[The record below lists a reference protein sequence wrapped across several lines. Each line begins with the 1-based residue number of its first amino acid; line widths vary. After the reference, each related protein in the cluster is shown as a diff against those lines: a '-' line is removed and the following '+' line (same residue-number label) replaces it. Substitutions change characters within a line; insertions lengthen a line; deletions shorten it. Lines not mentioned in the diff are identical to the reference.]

1 MGSQSRTRLSGF
13 YMFRLQ
19 RLSQVL
25 LLAAVG
31 GAATGGGSRR
41 VGWSQEHLACSGPW
55 PRPARSGEPAAPSLT
70 PAPLF

>member
-1 MGSQSRTRLSGF
+1 MGSQTRTRLSGF

-41 VGWSQEHLACSGPW
+41 VGWSQEHLACAPRGACRALSDPGP
-55 PRPARSGEPAAPSLT
+55 
-70 PAPLF
+70 